1 MTMDILDNISELNI
15 SLKKEAAILNSFMN
29 EFTNKPKQEALLAI
43 ETDFETFQYTAHVIA
58 DLLHEAQ
65 KYAGKLEAAADEEWK
80 TSPHKCG

>member
-29 EFTNKPKQEALLAI
+29 EFTNKPQKEALLAV
-43 ETDFETFQYTAHVIA
+43 ESDFETFQYTAHVIA

-65 KYAGKLEAAADEEWK
+65 ENARKLEALADEEWN